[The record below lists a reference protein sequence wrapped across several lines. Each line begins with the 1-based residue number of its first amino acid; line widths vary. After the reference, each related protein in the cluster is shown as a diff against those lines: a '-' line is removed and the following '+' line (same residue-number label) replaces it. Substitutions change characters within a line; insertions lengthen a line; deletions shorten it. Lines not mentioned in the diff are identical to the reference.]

1 MRLAVRFGISV
12 PNIGNLDALI
22 ELGVEADRA
31 GWDGFFLWDHM
42 RFSKDFPV
50 TVFDPWVALSAIAA
64 RTERMRIG
72 TLVTPV
78 ARRRPWKLARE
89 TVTLDHLSG
98 GRVVLGVG
106 LGYPPDA
113 DFELLGED
121 PDDHVRAAKLDEGL
135 EVLTR
140 LWAGKPFDFEGEYLH
155 VRETQFQPTPLQR
168 PRIPIWVAGMWPN
181 RAPFRRAARYDGVVP
196 IKVDGRG
203 MPAALDSDELAEVV
217 RYVREHREV
226 DEPFDVVH
234 GGSPEPDAIRSS
246 AAAGATWYLPD
257 AGVEGP
263 GWEEPT
269 LELIRRGPPSA

>member
-1 MRLAVRFGISV
+1 MRFGISV
-12 PNIGNLDALI
+12 PNIGDLGTLL
-22 ELGVEADRA
+22 ELGVETDRA

-42 RFSKDFPV
+42 RFATEFPV
-50 TVFDPWVALSAIAA
+50 QVVDPWVALGALAA
-64 RTERMRIG
+64 RTDRVRLG

-98 GRVVLGVG
+98 GRLVLGVG

-121 PDDHVRAAKLDEGL
+121 PDDRIRAARLDEGL

-140 LWAGKPFDFEGEYLH
+140 LWSGERFDFEGRHLH
-155 VRETQFQPTPLQR
+155 IRDTEFHPAPVQR

-196 IKVDGRG
+196 IAVDEGG
-203 MPAALDSDELAEVV
+203 APVALAASELAEVV
-217 RYVREHREV
+217 AYVRAHRAT
-226 DEPFDVVH
+226 DEPFEVVH
-234 GGSPEPDAIRSS
+234 GGPAEPDAIAASE
-246 AAAGATWYLPD
+246 AAGATWYLAD

-269 LELIRRGPPSA
+269 LALVRGGPPRV